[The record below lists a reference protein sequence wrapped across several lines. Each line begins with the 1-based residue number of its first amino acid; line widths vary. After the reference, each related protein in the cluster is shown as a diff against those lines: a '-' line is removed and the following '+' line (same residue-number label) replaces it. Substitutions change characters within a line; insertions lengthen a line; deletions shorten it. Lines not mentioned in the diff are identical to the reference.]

1 MTEGHEIGP
10 DSKQKQLAVQIAQ
23 KATPDENTAL
33 RTWLYGLLALRDK
46 RVSVLTKG
54 KEAIGLTI
62 KSKVAWTL
70 IKIMAKEI
78 KRHGWDDRNKTAK
91 FGIGGAAI
99 GLALFGGS
107 NAGIA
112 ALGGAVGV
120 PLWVVL
126 GGGSMFAKLLIGELL
141 ARKVEPPG
149 KPEEEPYTIDLTAG
163 PKAVQKGKRQGRIK
177 DPG

>member
-1 MTEGHEIGP
+1 MTEGHQIDP

-23 KATPDENTAL
+23 KASPDENAAL
-33 RTWLYGLLALRDK
+33 RTWAYGLLALRDK
-46 RVSVLTKG
+46 QVSVLTKG

-70 IKIMAKEI
+70 IKMMAREI
-78 KRHGWDDRNKTAK
+78 KRHGWDDRSSTAK
-91 FGIGGAAI
+91 VGLTGAAV
-99 GLALFGGS
+99 GLTFFPGAG
-107 NAGIA
+107 AGIA

-141 ARKVEPPG
+141 ELKVDQPDE
-149 KPEEEPYTIDLTAG
+149 PEEEPYKTIDLPAG
-163 PKAVQKGKRQGRIK
+163 PKA
-177 DPG
+177 